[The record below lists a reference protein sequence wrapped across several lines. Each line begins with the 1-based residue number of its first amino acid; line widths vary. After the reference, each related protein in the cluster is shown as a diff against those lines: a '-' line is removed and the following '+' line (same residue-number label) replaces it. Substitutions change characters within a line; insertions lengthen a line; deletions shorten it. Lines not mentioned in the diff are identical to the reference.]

1 MKKPTQPD
9 TQVPELV
16 QGMKPFLAMEIMEKA
31 QELEAMGRHII
42 HLEIGE
48 PDLETPSCVREA
60 CIRALKERRSQYTH
74 SLCLLELREEICREY
89 AEKYTVAITPNR
101 VLVTSGTS
109 PAMLLA
115 FSVLCH
121 PDDEVILSDPH
132 YPCYPNFIRYV
143 GARIRT
149 IPVYEKDGFQYSL
162 GSVRECLGEKTRG
175 IVVNSP
181 ANPTGTVIPAE
192 ILGGLTELGPAV
204 VSDEI
209 YHGLVYEGETHSAL
223 EYSEDVFVLNGFSKL
238 YAMTGWRLGYVIAP
252 EPFMRSLQ
260 TLQQNFFI
268 SANSFVQWAALTAL
282 REARQEVEA
291 MCEIYNERRTLLL
304 AGLRKLGF
312 GIEVEPTGAF
322 YVLANAKEFCT
333 DSRLFAFEI
342 LEQAGVGTTPGI
354 DFGPNAE
361 GYIRFT
367 YANSKEN
374 IEEALGRIG
383 NFLDRRK
390 DTG

>member
-1 MKKPTQPD
+1 MNKLQASNAR
-9 TQVPELV
+9 VPRLV
-16 QGMKPFLAMEIMEKA
+16 EGMKPFLAMEIMEKA
-31 QELEAMGRHII
+31 KELEAKGRHII

-48 PDLETPSCVREA
+48 PDLETPACIREA
-60 CIRALKERRSQYTH
+60 CIRALQDHRSQYTH
-74 SLCLLELREEICREY
+74 SLGLLELREEICGEY
-89 AEKYTVAITPNR
+89 EARYKVNISPNR

-121 PDDEVILSDPH
+121 PEDEVILSDPH

-143 GARIRT
+143 GARVRT
-149 IPVYEKDGFQYSL
+149 VPVREDQGFQYSI
-162 GSVRECLGEKTRG
+162 GAVKECLGDRTRA

-181 ANPTGTVIPAE
+181 ANPTGTVLPGETLKA
-192 ILGGLTELGPAV
+192 LAELGPWV

-209 YHGLVYEGETHSAL
+209 YHGLVYEGEAHSVL
-223 EYSEDVFVLNGFSKL
+223 EYAEEAFVLNGFSKL

-252 EPFMRSLQ
+252 ESFMRSLQ

-282 REARQEVEA
+282 REAREEVEA
-291 MCEIYNERRTLLL
+291 MCAIYNERRNVLL
-304 AGLRKLGF
+304 AGLRNLGF
-312 GIEVEPTGAF
+312 GIAVEPTGAF
-322 YVLANAKEFCT
+322 YVLANAKRFCT
-333 DSRLFAFEI
+333 DSLRFAFEI
-342 LEQAGVGTTPGI
+342 LEHAGVGTTPGI

-374 IEEALGRIG
+374 IEEALERIG
-383 NFLDRRK
+383 RFLEGR
-390 DTG
+390 

>member
-1 MKKPTQPD
+1 
-9 TQVPELV
+9 
-16 QGMKPFLAMEIMEKA
+16 MKPFLAMEVMERA
-31 QELEAMGRHII
+31 QELEAIGKHII

-48 PDLETPSCVREA
+48 PDLETPLCIREA
-60 CIRALKERRSQYTH
+60 CIQALRDHRSRYTH
-74 SLCLLELREEICREY
+74 SLGLMELREEICKEYRE
-89 AEKYTVAITPNR
+89 KHRVDIPPSR
-101 VLVTSGTS
+101 VLITSGTS

-115 FSVLCH
+115 FSVLCR
-121 PDDEVILSDPH
+121 PGDEVILSDPG

-143 GARIRT
+143 GAAIRT
-149 IPVYEKDGFQYSL
+149 VPVFEKDGFQYSL
-162 GSVRECLGEKTRG
+162 EAVGRCIGEKTRA

-181 ANPTGTVIPAE
+181 ANPTGTVVPPEA
-192 ILGGLTELGPAV
+192 LRGLSRLGPFV

-209 YHGLVYEGETHSAL
+209 YHGLVYEGEAHSAL
-223 EYSEDVFVLNGFSKL
+223 EYAEDAIVLNGFSKL

-291 MCEIYNERRTLLL
+291 MREIYNERRGLLL
-304 AGLRKLGF
+304 GGLRKLGF
-312 GIEVEPTGAF
+312 GVETEPTGAF
-322 YVLANAKEFCT
+322 YILANARKFCT
-333 DSRLFAFEI
+333 DSRRFAFDI
-342 LEQAGVGTTPGI
+342 LENAGVGTTPGI
-354 DFGPNAE
+354 DFGQNAE

-374 IEEALGRIG
+374 IEEALERIRR
-383 NFLDRRK
+383 FLESR
-390 DTG
+390 

>member
-1 MKKPTQPD
+1 MNKPPQSD
-9 TQVPELV
+9 RQVPQLV
-16 QGMKPFLAMEIMEKA
+16 QGMKPFLAMEILEKA
-31 QELEAMGRHII
+31 KELEAKGRHII

-48 PDLETPSCVREA
+48 PDLETPACVREA
-60 CIRALKERRSQYTH
+60 CIRALTDRRSQYTH
-74 SLCLLELREEICREY
+74 SLGLLELREEICREY
-89 AEKYTVAITPNR
+89 KARYNVDVTPNR

-149 IPVYEKDGFQYSL
+149 VPVREEEGFQYSL
-162 GSVRECLGEKTRG
+162 GAVKEGLGEKTRA

-192 ILGGLTELGPAV
+192 TLKGLTELGPCV

-223 EYSEDVFVLNGFSKL
+223 EYAQDVFVLNGFSKL

-282 REARQEVEA
+282 REARQEVEE
-291 MCEIYNERRTLLL
+291 MCEIYNERRSVLV

-322 YVLANAKEFCT
+322 YVLANAKKFCS
-333 DSRLFAFEI
+333 DSLLFAFEI
-342 LEQAGVGTTPGI
+342 LEHAGVGTTPGI

-367 YANSKEN
+367 YANSREN
-374 IEEALGRIG
+374 IEEALERIRV
-383 NFLDRRK
+383 FLESR
-390 DTG
+390 

>member
-1 MKKPTQPD
+1 MKNTVRRNLQIPKR
-9 TQVPELV
+9 V
-16 QGMKPFLAMEIMEKA
+16 QDMKPFLAMEIMERA

-48 PDLETPSCVREA
+48 PDLETPPCIREA
-60 CIRALKERRSQYTH
+60 CIRALRDRRSKYTH
-74 SLCLLELREEICREY
+74 SLGLRELREEICNEY
-89 AEKYTVAITPNR
+89 RRNYRVDVTPNR

-115 FSVLCH
+115 FAVLCH

-143 GARIRT
+143 GARIRS
-149 IPVYEKDGFQYSL
+149 IPVYERDGFQYSL
-162 GSVRECLGEKTRG
+162 EAVKACVGEKTRA

-181 ANPTGTVIPAE
+181 ANPTGTVVSPE
-192 ILGGLTELGPAV
+192 VLEGLTRLGPHV

-209 YHGLVYEGETHSAL
+209 YHGLVYEGEAHSAL
-223 EYSEDVFVLNGFSKL
+223 EYADDAFILNGFSKL

-282 REARQEVEA
+282 REARHEVEA
-291 MCEIYNERRTLLL
+291 MRRIYNERRTLLL
-304 AGLRKLGF
+304 EGLRNLGF
-312 GIEVEPTGAF
+312 GVEAEPTGAF
-322 YVLANAKEFCT
+322 YILANARRYCM
-333 DSRLFAFEI
+333 DSRTFAFDL
-342 LEQAGVGTTPGI
+342 LENAGVGATPGI
-354 DFGPNAE
+354 DFGKNAE
-361 GYIRFT
+361 GYLRFT
-367 YANSKEN
+367 YANSKES
-374 IEEALGRIG
+374 IEEALERIRK
-383 NFLDRRK
+383 FLEDRRA
-390 DTG
+390 